1 MSKYFLDANFII
13 SVFREID
20 INHEL
25 SVKTCAELL
34 ENHECYISNSVLNE
48 IITILM
54 MRTKDM
60 NLTINAY
67 HFLKDNLII
76 LDESEINNYN
86 DNVFEIF
93 KKYNSKS
100 FKVSFIDCSI
110 VLLSKYFNLDYIVTY
125 DKNFKLFNDIN
136 LLELINL

>member
-1 MSKYFLDANFII
+1 MSKFFLDANFII
-13 SVFREID
+13 SVFREIES
-20 INHEL
+20 NHEL

-34 ENHECYISNSVLNE
+34 ENHQCYISNSVLNE
-48 IITILM
+48 IINILM
-54 MRTKDM
+54 MRTKDI

-67 HFLKDNLII
+67 HFMKDNLTII
-76 LDESEINNYN
+76 DESEINNYN

-93 KKYNSKS
+93 KKYNSNS

-125 DKNFKLFNDIN
+125 DKNFKLFEDIN
-136 LLELINL
+136 LFELMD